1 MTWPDEVYLAGFAI
15 VVVVVT
21 AGAAVVVVVVTIGA
35 AVVVVVAAAAVVVV
49 VVVAGLGVV
58 TVAGFE
64 VVAVVAA
71 ALGADDP
78 RADDPLADDPLA
90 GDWLAGVRPELPAA
104 GDVGVAEAAELEGC
118 EAKGVDVVPSGASGA
133 ADADLTTRGTPLL
146 GSAAV
151 AGAVGTVSS
160 TRMVVS
166 G

>member
-49 VVVAGLGVV
+49 VVAGLGVV

-64 VVAVVAA
+64 VVAVVVAV
-71 ALGADDP
+71 LG
-78 RADDPLADDPLA
+78 ADDPLA
-90 GDWLAGVRPELPAA
+90 GDWLAGVWPELPAA
-104 GDVGVAEAAELEGC
+104 DDVGVAEAAKLAGC
-118 EAKGVDVVPSGASGA
+118 ETEGVDVVPGASGTA
-133 ADADLTTRGTPLL
+133 EADLTTSGTPLL

>member
-64 VVAVVAA
+64 VVAVVVA

-78 RADDPLADDPLA
+78 
-90 GDWLAGVRPELPAA
+90 LAGVWPAGVWPELPAA

-133 ADADLTTRGTPLL
+133 AEADLTTRGTPLL

>member
-35 AVVVVVAAAAVVVV
+35 AVVVVVVAAAAVVV

-64 VVAVVAA
+64 VVAVVVA
-71 ALGADDP
+71 ALG
-78 RADDPLADDPLA
+78 ADDPLADDPLA
-90 GDWLAGVRPELPAA
+90 GDWLAGVWPELPAA

-133 ADADLTTRGTPLL
+133 AEADLTTRGTPLP

>member
-1 MTWPDEVYLAGFAI
+1 MTWPDEVTLACFAI

-35 AVVVVVAAAAVVVV
+35 AVVVVVVAAAAVVVV
-49 VVVAGLGVV
+49 TVAGLGVV

-64 VVAVVAA
+64 VVAVVVA

-78 RADDPLADDPLA
+78 
-90 GDWLAGVRPELPAA
+90 LAGVWPAGVWPELPAA
-104 GDVGVAEAAELEGC
+104 DDVGVAEAAKLAGC
-118 EAKGVDVVPSGASGA
+118 ETEGVDVVPGASGTA
-133 ADADLTTRGTPLL
+133 EADLTTSGTPLP

>member
-49 VVVAGLGVV
+49 VVAGLGVV

-64 VVAVVAA
+64 VVAVVVAV
-71 ALGADDP
+71 LG
-78 RADDPLADDPLA
+78 ADDPLADDPLA
-90 GDWLAGVRPELPAA
+90 GDWLAGVWPELPAA
-104 GDVGVAEAAELEGC
+104 DDVGVAEAAKLAGC
-118 EAKGVDVVPSGASGA
+118 ETEGVDVVPGASGTA
-133 ADADLTTRGTPLL
+133 EADLTTSGTPLL

>member
-49 VVVAGLGVV
+49 VVAGLGVV

-64 VVAVVAA
+64 VVAVVVA
-71 ALGADDP
+71 ALG
-78 RADDPLADDPLA
+78 ADDPLADDPLA

-133 ADADLTTRGTPLL
+133 AEADLTTRGTPLP
-146 GSAAV
+146 AV

>member
-64 VVAVVAA
+64 VVAVVVA
-71 ALGADDP
+71 ALG
-78 RADDPLADDPLA
+78 ADDPLADDPLA

-133 ADADLTTRGTPLL
+133 AEADLTTRGTPLL